1 MSVPHSTNSV
11 SGAIPATI
19 KNHRQPHVNVRG
31 DFNYKEYYRW
41 LNSQLVPRISSLSV
55 ALLGNPTTKRPTEW
69 RWGKKGEVVVYV
81 AGEKMGRFHDF
92 ESGVSGDVLE
102 LVKYKTGYRSKEL
115 SDWVKN
121 FIGYQSKTSSQKE
134 KETWTPIIPVPL
146 EALEGDITKGLS
158 EGFIRKG
165 FNKSG
170 QYCYRDYEG
179 RVLGYVIRFEKDKDK
194 MTLPLTYCIN
204 DRGSKGWW
212 WKGFPVP
219 RLPYG
224 AELLKGSSNTILI
237 VEGEKKC
244 ESARSLFPDMTVI
257 SWIAGTG
264 SVHLT
269 DWSALAGRDVV
280 LWPDNDEP
288 GLKCMAKLKNILEG
302 FGANSVR
309 IVPLPDDTPHGWDL
323 ADEYPDTWDHGTLIS
338 ILAACQRG
346 SHA

>member
-1 MSVPHSTNSV
+1 MSVPSSTNPV
-11 SGAIPATI
+11 SGPTPAME
-19 KNHRQPHVNVRG
+19 NHRQPQSNAG
-31 DFNYKEYYRW
+31 GAFNYKDYYRW
-41 LNSQLVPRISSLSV
+41 MAGQLTPRISLLAV
-55 ALLGNPTTKRPTEW
+55 AFLGNPTHKRPSEW

-81 AGEKMGRFHDF
+81 AGEKVGRFADF
-92 ESGVSGDVLE
+92 ESGAGGDALD
-102 LVKYKTGYRSKEL
+102 LVKYKTGYRGKDL

-121 FIGYQSKTSSQKE
+121 FIAYQPRIISKKE

-146 EALEGDITKGLS
+146 EALERDITKGLK
-158 EGFIRKG
+158 ENFIRKG

-194 MTLPLTYCIN
+194 MTLPLTYCVN
-204 DRGSKGWW
+204 DRGSMGWW

-224 AELLKGSSNTILI
+224 AELLKDSTNTILI

-244 ESARSLFPDMTVI
+244 DAARGIFPDMTVI
-257 SWIAGTG
+257 SWVAGTG

-269 DWSALAGRDVV
+269 DWSALKGRNAV

-288 GLKCMAKLKNILEG
+288 GLKCMAKLKTIL
-302 FGANSVR
+302 GAAGASSVR
-309 IVPLPDDTPHGWDL
+309 VVSLPDDTPYGWDL
-323 ADEYPDTWDHGTLIS
+323 ADKFPNGWSKESLQKLIYKT
-338 ILAACQRG
+338 A
-346 SHA
+346 